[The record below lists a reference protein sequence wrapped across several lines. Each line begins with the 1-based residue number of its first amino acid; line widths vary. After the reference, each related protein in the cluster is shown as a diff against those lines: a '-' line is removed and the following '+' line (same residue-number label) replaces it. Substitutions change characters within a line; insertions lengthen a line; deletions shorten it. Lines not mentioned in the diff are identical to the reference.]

1 MLSGWAVAALA
12 AAIAAAI
19 TCAVTATTATRTA
32 LTAAIAA
39 TTTTTV
45 ACVAARAFAF
55 THALQHLGAG
65 VACSSL
71 HHIAAWRLASATP
84 NGLATHGN
92 GLGFFT
98 WLGHEAF
105 NNLHRNVL
113 LGEALNVLH
122 EAFLIQAHQ
131 VGRCAIGASAAGAAN
146 AVHIV
151 FADVRNFIVH
161 HVRQV
166 VNVNAA
172 SRNVGGYQRANVTAL
187 EATECLGT
195 RCLAFVA
202 VQGHG
207 LDAVFGQKLGHVVGT
222 KFGAGEH
229 QHLAPVVFL
238 NDVRQDGFLFAT
250 AHGVNHLCDALHRG
264 VARRHLNALGV
275 LEQGGRQVTNFI
287 AERGREQQALLVFR
301 HHGQYFFHVMDK
313 AHVEHAVGLVEHQNL
328 YLTQIK
334 HALLQQVQ

>member
-1 MLSGWAVAALA
+1 M
-12 AAIAAAI
+12 
-19 TCAVTATTATRTA
+19 
-32 LTAAIAA
+32 
-39 TTTTTV
+39 
-45 ACVAARAFAF
+45 
-55 THALQHLGAG
+55 
-65 VACSSL
+65 
-71 HHIAAWRLASATP
+71 
-84 NGLATHGN
+84 ATHGN

-98 WLGHEAF
+98 RLRHEAF

-301 HHGQYFFHVMDK
+301 HHGQHFFHVMDK
-313 AHVEHAVGLVEHQNL
+313 THVEHAVGLVEHQNL